1 MIMKDYLVSNVS
13 SVIRLLFLFSQI
25 SEESYSNC
33 DIFLFSV
40 YLGCFLNE
48 APAEGNNVTIDPPT
62 FPRPTASGNYVV
74 STDTWWIADRAGGP
88 GVCGGGDSV
97 P

>member
-1 MIMKDYLVSNVS
+1 MIMKGYLVSNVS

-48 APAEGNNVTIDPPT
+48 APAEGNNVTIDLIIG
-62 FPRPTASGNYVV
+62 SGKYEWNML
-74 STDTWWIADRAGGP
+74 I
-88 GVCGGGDSV
+88 
-97 P
+97 